1 VENERKTKT
10 QLIDEIEAL
19 QKEND
24 ELKKS
29 VAEHNRLAE
38 LAMRAKKE
46 WEHTFDS
53 IPDLVAIIDKD
64 YHIIRANKA
73 MADKLGFTPSEMI
86 GKTCYELVHSDD
98 KPPVSCP
105 HTLLLKDGQTHFA
118 ENFEENLKGFFLV
131 YVSPLYD
138 DRGDIIASVHV
149 ASDIS
154 RFKAIEKALIESEE
168 KYRNIFENA
177 VEGIFQTI
185 PKGRFITVN
194 PAMAHIHGF
203 SSPQEMIDS
212 VTHIGEQLYV
222 NSEDRVR
229 YRTIIEEK
237 GEVKGFETRVRHK
250 DGSVIWTSVN
260 ARAVKDSAGRI
271 VRFEGIVEDIT
282 KRKAI
287 EEKLNEQ
294 VYFLQVL
301 IDTIP
306 APIFYKNAKGIYLG
320 CNRAFESYLG
330 KSKELIIGKTVYE
343 VTPKDTAD
351 KYHEMDLALF
361 RNPGVQIY
369 ETVVIYP
376 DGLQHNVIFNKATYK
391 DTDGNVAGLVG
402 VILDVTDLKEKEIE
416 LRKAKEEAEIAS
428 RVKSEF
434 LASMSHEIR
443 TPMNAIIGMAELL
456 LETPLSEEQQKY
468 VRVLRDAGE
477 NLLGLINDI
486 LDLSKVEAGQ
496 IQLEIMDFNIQDLI
510 EKTCDVMALR
520 AHDKNLELA
529 CRIFPNVP
537 IYLKGDPTR
546 LRQIFVN
553 LIGNSIKFTEKGE
566 IIVEAKIAESSVRN
580 SQSKIDLVFSVRDTG
595 IGIPKENLNKIFDK
609 FTQLD
614 GSTTRKYGGTGLGL
628 AITKRLI
635 KLMNGEI
642 SVESELEKG
651 TAMSF
656 VLPFEIQ
663 KDWKP
668 AEMRINAVNLSGV
681 RVLVIDDNDT
691 NRLILREIM
700 NSLGAIVT
708 EAADGKSGLEELR
721 QGFANN
727 KPFRLVLLD
736 YFMPLMDGLG
746 VVKRIRENRWLENLS
761 IIILTSGHVSGDREK
776 AKQYGVSNLLR
787 KPIKKAELIEAVGVA
802 MNQIY
807 FAESKPFPEAHK
819 IKMTYGDI
827 KRPLNILVAEDNED
841 NRLLVWSYFKNTP
854 HKVHLVENGKL
865 AVERVVEGSNV
876 YDLIIMDMQMP
887 VMDGYEATRKIRE
900 WEKNN
905 GLIPTPIVALTAYA
919 LKDDAQ
925 KCFDAGCDGYVTKP
939 IKKTQFFDTL
949 AKYARK

>member
-1 VENERKTKT
+1 
-10 QLIDEIEAL
+10 
-19 QKEND
+19 
-24 ELKKS
+24 
-29 VAEHNRLAE
+29 
-38 LAMRAKKE
+38 M
-46 WEHTFDS
+46 
-53 IPDLVAIIDKD
+53 
-64 YHIIRANKA
+64 
-73 MADKLGFTPSEMI
+73 
-86 GKTCYELVHSDD
+86 
-98 KPPVSCP
+98 
-105 HTLLLKDGQTHFA
+105 
-118 ENFEENLKGFFLV
+118 
-131 YVSPLYD
+131 
-138 DRGDIIASVHV
+138 
-149 ASDIS
+149 
-154 RFKAIEKALIESEE
+154 
-168 KYRNIFENA
+168 
-177 VEGIFQTI
+177 
-185 PKGRFITVN
+185 
-194 PAMAHIHGF
+194 
-203 SSPQEMIDS
+203 
-212 VTHIGEQLYV
+212 
-222 NSEDRVR
+222 
-229 YRTIIEEK
+229 
-237 GEVKGFETRVRHK
+237 
-250 DGSVIWTSVN
+250 
-260 ARAVKDSAGRI
+260 
-271 VRFEGIVEDIT
+271 RFEGIVEDIT

-787 KPIKKAELIEAVGVA
+787 KPIKKAELIEAAGVA

-807 FAESKPFPEAHK
+807 FAESKPFPEANK

>member
-1 VENERKTKT
+1 
-10 QLIDEIEAL
+10 
-19 QKEND
+19 
-24 ELKKS
+24 
-29 VAEHNRLAE
+29 
-38 LAMRAKKE
+38 
-46 WEHTFDS
+46 
-53 IPDLVAIIDKD
+53 
-64 YHIIRANKA
+64 
-73 MADKLGFTPSEMI
+73 
-86 GKTCYELVHSDD
+86 
-98 KPPVSCP
+98 
-105 HTLLLKDGQTHFA
+105 
-118 ENFEENLKGFFLV
+118 
-131 YVSPLYD
+131 
-138 DRGDIIASVHV
+138 
-149 ASDIS
+149 
-154 RFKAIEKALIESEE
+154 
-168 KYRNIFENA
+168 
-177 VEGIFQTI
+177 
-185 PKGRFITVN
+185 
-194 PAMAHIHGF
+194 
-203 SSPQEMIDS
+203 
-212 VTHIGEQLYV
+212 
-222 NSEDRVR
+222 
-229 YRTIIEEK
+229 
-237 GEVKGFETRVRHK
+237 
-250 DGSVIWTSVN
+250 
-260 ARAVKDSAGRI
+260 
-271 VRFEGIVEDIT
+271 
-282 KRKAI
+282 
-287 EEKLNEQ
+287 
-294 VYFLQVL
+294 
-301 IDTIP
+301 
-306 APIFYKNAKGIYLG
+306 
-320 CNRAFESYLG
+320 
-330 KSKELIIGKTVYE
+330 
-343 VTPKDTAD
+343 
-351 KYHEMDLALF
+351 
-361 RNPGVQIY
+361 
-369 ETVVIYP
+369 
-376 DGLQHNVIFNKATYK
+376 
-391 DTDGNVAGLVG
+391 

-761 IIILTSGHVSGDREK
+761 IIILTSGHVTGDREK

-807 FAESKPFPEAHK
+807 FAESKPFPEANK

-827 KRPLNILVAEDNED
+827 KRPLNILVAEDNEH

-949 AKYARK
+949 AKYARQ